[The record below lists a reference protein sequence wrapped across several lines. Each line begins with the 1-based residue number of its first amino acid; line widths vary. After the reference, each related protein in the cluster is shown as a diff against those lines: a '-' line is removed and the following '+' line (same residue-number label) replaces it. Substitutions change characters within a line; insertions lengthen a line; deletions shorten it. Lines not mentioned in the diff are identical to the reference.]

1 MKTMEDKIKSLLVI
15 ANNKIATADHLT
27 FVTYPS
33 VREPKL
39 LLSIIEDIFV
49 SLSAAMDA
57 VLLYERMF
65 KRVSPYTSDIQTRI
79 DVFKTKCAERYNFN
93 RATLVMMMDIYRLME
108 FQKKSAMQIAK
119 TDKLV
124 IFEDDYRMKSITI
137 ESVKNYMALSKPFIE
152 KTNKVLANVGR
163 Y

>member
-1 MKTMEDKIKSLLVI
+1 MEQKIKSLLVV
-15 ANNKIATADHLT
+15 ANNKIATADHLA
-27 FVTYPS
+27 FVTYPT

-49 SLSAAMDA
+49 GVSAAMDA
-57 VLLYERMF
+57 ILAYERMF
-65 KRVSPYTSDIQTRI
+65 KRVPSHTSDLQTRI
-79 DVFKTKCAERYNFN
+79 DVFKSSCAERYNFN
-93 RATLVMMMDIYRLME
+93 RATLVMMMDIYRLLE

-119 TDKLV
+119 NDKLV